1 MSQFFVSGG
10 QRIGASASILYG
22 TNILGTGY
30 TAIME
35 KEITTHSSILAW
47 EFHGHRSLVGYSPWD
62 RRVRHDLATKQQQQ
76 YTAINKATEVPA

>member
-1 MSQFFVSGG
+1 MSQFFTSGG
-10 QRIGASASILYG
+10 QSVGAAASIPCE

-47 EFHGHRSLVGYSPWD
+47 EIPWTESYSPWD
-62 RRVRHDLATKQQQQ
+62 HKESDT
-76 YTAINKATEVPA
+76 TE